1 MNFRKAAN
9 LVFGIGS
16 LTLGISI
23 LLPGLIGL
31 GVAALHARK
40 AEKVKAVAASGH
52 TRHPSIAIEIL

>member
-1 MNFRKAAN
+1 MNFRKAAAN
-9 LVFGIGS
+9 LVFGIGA
-16 LTLGISI
+16 LNLGICI

-52 TRHPSIAIEIL
+52 NKPASIAI